1 MDSLNL
7 HTEQTNVLRFYEDR
21 RSNAYRERR
30 ENRGWGYLFYEL
42 REQDGRDRFKYFS
55 YLFEKKSS
63 V

>member
-1 MDSLNL
+1 M
-7 HTEQTNVLRFYEDR
+7 HTENGEKTGGGGGGE
-21 RSNAYRERR
+21 
-30 ENRGWGYLFYEL
+30 GWGYIFYEL

>member
-1 MDSLNL
+1 MCCVSMKIVDQM
-7 HTEQTNVLRFYEDR
+7 HTENGEKTWGGGEGV
-21 RSNAYRERR
+21 
-30 ENRGWGYLFYEL
+30 GYLFYEL

>member
-1 MDSLNL
+1 M
-7 HTEQTNVLRFYEDR
+7 HTENGEKTGGGGEGVGV
-21 RSNAYRERR
+21 
-30 ENRGWGYLFYEL
+30 RGWGYLFYEL